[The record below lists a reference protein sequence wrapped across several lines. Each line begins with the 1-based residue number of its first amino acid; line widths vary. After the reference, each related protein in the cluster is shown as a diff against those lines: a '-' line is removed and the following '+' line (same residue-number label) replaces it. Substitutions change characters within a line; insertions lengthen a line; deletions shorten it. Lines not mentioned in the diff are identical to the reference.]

1 MNCPF
6 DRLTEEFLSVCL
18 CFFLSCSQLKVVLP
32 VWKEIGSSAYPDST
46 WLAATVTVF
55 QWQNTWKSISA
66 GNRNKHNMEVTW
78 DGAIDMQ
85 LSVNKKYQ
93 NSLLTDMHERHC
105 RYKEL

>member
-55 QWQNTWKSISA
+55 NGRTH
-66 GNRNKHNMEVTW
+66 GN
-78 DGAIDMQ
+78 Q
-85 LSVNKKYQ
+85 YQ
-93 NSLLTDMHERHC
+93 RKQEQTQHGGHLGWRH
-105 RYKEL
+105 RYAAFC